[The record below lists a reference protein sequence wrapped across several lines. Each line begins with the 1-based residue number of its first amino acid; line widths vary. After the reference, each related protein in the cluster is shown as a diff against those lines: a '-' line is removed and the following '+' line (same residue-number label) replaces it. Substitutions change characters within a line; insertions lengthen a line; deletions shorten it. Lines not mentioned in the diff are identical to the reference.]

1 MAHNGQRLRG
11 LLLASAALILLAS
24 PASAADDQT
33 PSSPPSTQTGAPA
46 APANPDFLLGR
57 PRVMIGVRGN
67 WMMASAGS
75 DIFDF
80 VTDTLTVDKNNF
92 NTGTFGVEM
101 GVNVTDRLDI
111 LGGFDIGQST
121 TPSEYRDFIDNR
133 GLPIQQTTE
142 FKQNLITA
150 SARFSLIPRG
160 RSISRFAWIPS
171 TFVPY
176 VGGGGGVTNYTFKQ
190 YGDFVDFADNHV
202 FSDQFTSDGWTP
214 IVQAFGG
221 TDIKVF
227 KRMYVSLEGRYTWAK
242 TDLDQDFIDF
252 APIDLGGFRF
262 GVGLNFAF

>member
-11 LLLASAALILLAS
+11 LLVSSAALILLAS

-33 PSSPPSTQTGAPA
+33 PSSPTSSQTAS
-46 APANPDFLLGR
+46 APANPDFMLGR

-67 WMMASAGS
+67 WMMASASS
-75 DIFDF
+75 DLFDF
-80 VTDTLTVDKNNF
+80 VTDTLTVEKDNF
-92 NTGTFGVEM
+92 NTGTFSVEM
-101 GVNVTDRLDI
+101 AVNVTSHLDI
-111 LGGFDIGQST
+111 LAGFDIGQST

-160 RSISRFAWIPS
+160 REISRFAWIPR

-176 VGGGGGVTNYTFKQ
+176 VGAGSGVTNYRFQQ

-202 FSDQFTSDGWTP
+202 FGESFTSDGWTP

-221 TDIKVF
+221 TDIKVY
-227 KRMYVSLEGRYTWAK
+227 KRLYMSLEGRYTWAN
-242 TDLDQDFIDF
+242 TELDQDFIDF

-262 GVGLNFAF
+262 GVGIHYAF